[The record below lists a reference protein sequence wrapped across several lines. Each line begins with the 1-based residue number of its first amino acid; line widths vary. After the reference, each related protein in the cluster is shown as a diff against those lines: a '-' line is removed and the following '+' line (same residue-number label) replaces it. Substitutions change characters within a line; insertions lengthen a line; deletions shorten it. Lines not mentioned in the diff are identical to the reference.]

1 MAWQGQQVQNSPTS
15 INQPDNLHLIF
26 LPFLQQLEGHGI
38 LPCPGDLRC
47 LPSSGIG
54 GGVRVEVV
62 SGWSGV
68 WWAIDDERTANN
80 TRKPRR

>member
-1 MAWQGQQVQNSPTS
+1 MAWQGQQAQNV
-15 INQPDNLHLIF
+15 HLFF
-26 LPFLQQLEGHGI
+26 LPFLQQIEVEGHFI
-38 LPCPGDLRC
+38 LCGDLRC
-47 LPSSGIG
+47 LGSSGIG
-54 GGVRVEVV
+54 GGVRVVVV